1 MFHTQQDVTTFLSV
15 SIMRFIYVHIR
26 PSIAMPYPKLK
37 SFTAIICISSSLF
50 NYNLSPLHIRGSQ
63 HSNNHSIAQ
72 GSSMSSNFSHSPPKY
87 QVIHSKLIILQNQ
100 NQRARYE
107 NMIHAKSWKACFSQ
121 NPQRFWPSPFFNLY
135 STTESD
141 IWLYTQYRK

>member
-87 QVIHSKLIILQNQ
+87 HVIYSKLILLQNQNQ
-100 NQRARYE
+100 NQRAQYK
-107 NMIHAKSWKACFSQ
+107 NILIHGKSWKASFSQ
-121 NPQRFWPSPFFNLY
+121 VPQRFWPSPIFNLY
-135 STTESD
+135 NTSETD
-141 IWLYTQYRK
+141 IWLYTI